1 MEDITLLKKVQ
12 LAERLNTSVS
22 SVERMMRDY
31 NRLYRIGHKSD
42 AKRCCPSP
50 IYLYGGGTVRFSVQD
65 ISHFLNHLDDVEIL

>member
-1 MEDITLLKKVQ
+1 MKDITLLKKTQ
-12 LAERLNTSVS
+12 LAEMFSTSVS

-31 NRLYRIGHKSD
+31 NRLYRSGNKSD

-65 ISHFLNHLDDVEIL
+65 INNFLNHLDDVEIR